1 MGILN
6 IKKILVSVFRKLT
19 SLDETDLILRILE
32 LLMKSVSS
40 LINILVTGFMPL
52 RDEELLVLIS

>member
-6 IKKILVSVFRKLT
+6 IKKTLVSVFRKLT
-19 SLDETDLILRILE
+19 SFDETDLILRILE

-40 LINILVTGFMPL
+40 LINILVTGFMHI

>member
-40 LINILVTGFMPL
+40 LINILVTGFMHL

>member
-19 SLDETDLILRILE
+19 SFDETDLILRILE

-40 LINILVTGFMPL
+40 LINILVTGFMHI